1 MATIAEFRPYIRFLL
16 GDHDLD
22 VPLIEDTQIDRA
34 VKLIV
39 MGQGLTDADGNTL
52 SLVSG
57 QISPNISVDADPIT
71 YTLIIYKAAKMFA
84 QQFTRYSYKSRAF
97 GESFGDKPDLIIG
110 LLDQVYALENSGGM
124 SA

>member
-22 VPLIEDTQIDRA
+22 IPVIEDTQIDRA
-34 VKLIV
+34 VKLVVI
-39 MGQGLTDADGNTL
+39 GQGLTDADGNTL
-52 SLVSG
+52 KITSG
-57 QISPNISVDADPIT
+57 QIDPDISIDDDPIT

-84 QQFTRYSYKSRAF
+84 QQFTKYSYRSRAF

-124 SA
+124 SS

>member
-34 VKLIV
+34 VKLVVI
-39 MGQGLTDADGNTL
+39 GQGITDSDGNTL
-52 SLVSG
+52 KITSG
-57 QISPNISVDADPIT
+57 QIDPDITIDDDPIA

-124 SA
+124 SS